1 MNLGGSAHFP
11 WPNKPHAKSA
21 RGSPNVSFGCTR
33 ERIPS
38 ISTSLP
44 WVRVLCLL
52 RSGTISSTCLSCD
65 LAAERQRW
73 DRSLK
78 PPELFHTW
86 GGLSVVD
93 GDPVCPAKFPL
104 GLNSWVFLQKATQA
118 IRGVLGVLEGRFS
131 LIPPPQRV
139 PSSPMCPWTWQTW
152 CDTLSTMTWTKSSS
166 TSTHSFVRVNCP

>member
-1 MNLGGSAHFP
+1 MDLGGSAHFP

-65 LAAERQRW
+65 LAADMHRW
-73 DRSLK
+73 DQSVK

-93 GDPVCPAKFPL
+93 GDPMCPAKFPL
-104 GLNSWVFLQKATQA
+104 GPNSWVFLPKSHTSHKES
-118 IRGVLGVLEGRFS
+118 VGRPPGEIFPD
-131 LIPPPQRV
+131 PPPPLQRV
-139 PSSPMCPWTWQTW
+139 PSSPMCP
-152 CDTLSTMTWTKSSS
+152 
-166 TSTHSFVRVNCP
+166 